1 MSEPK
6 KHEFQAEIQQLLDI
20 VIHSIYTDKE
30 VFIRE
35 LISNGADACEKLRF
49 RQSGGNEAIH
59 DADVE
64 PAITVKL
71 DEEANTIEFTDTGIG
86 MAEADLVENLG
97 TIAHSGTKAFLKQLA
112 EKKEEN
118 NNLIGQF
125 GVGFYS
131 AFMAGDRVTVLSRGS
146 DPEAKGYCWE
156 SEGAG
161 GYTISEVEDL
171 PRGTKVTVHLKEE
184 TKEFAKAHRVESVIK
199 RYSNFVQFPIT
210 LGEKEVNTVQAIWAR
225 SKGEIKDE
233 EYNEF
238 YQFVSHDHEEP
249 SYRLHYT
256 ADAPLAIQA
265 LLYVPKRNAEAM
277 GLNKTESEVS
287 LYCRR
292 ILIEQH
298 AKGLLPDWLRFLKGV
313 VDSEDLPL
321 SLSRERMQDS
331 ALMEKLKQVVT
342 KRFLKFL
349 TEQSEKDADKF
360 LEFYNDYSRY
370 LKEGVLSDFAHQDA
384 IAKLLRYDS
393 SFTEKDAKC
402 SLEEYVARMKDGQE
416 EIYYLMSYNRE
427 TAESAPY
434 YEAFKAKGF
443 EVLFLYDPADEFVM
457 DRLADYDGKKLI
469 SAEKAEIKLDDDADK
484 EGLAADKS
492 EALAKWLKEVYGDEV
507 KEVRVSERLVDSPV
521 VLLDGDAQMTATMR
535 QIMQSMGN
543 KGSMP
548 ALPMNIEINPKHS
561 VIVRLDSLRE
571 ENVDL
576 ATKIAEQLHDNAR
589 IMAGLMED
597 PRAMV
602 TRLNEL
608 LEKVLEVKA

>member
-1 MSEPK
+1 M
-6 KHEFQAEIQQLLDI
+6 
-20 VIHSIYTDKE
+20 
-30 VFIRE
+30 
-35 LISNGADACEKLRF
+35 
-49 RQSGGNEAIH
+49 
-59 DADVE
+59 
-64 PAITVKL
+64 
-71 DEEANTIEFTDTGIG
+71 
-86 MAEADLVENLG
+86 
-97 TIAHSGTKAFLKQLA
+97 
-112 EKKEEN
+112 
-118 NNLIGQF
+118 
-125 GVGFYS
+125 
-131 AFMAGDRVTVLSRGS
+131 
-146 DPEAKGYCWE
+146 
-156 SEGAG
+156 
-161 GYTISEVEDL
+161 
-171 PRGTKVTVHLKEE
+171 
-184 TKEFAKAHRVESVIK
+184 
-199 RYSNFVQFPIT
+199 
-210 LGEKEVNTVQAIWAR
+210 
-225 SKGEIKDE
+225 
-233 EYNEF
+233 
-238 YQFVSHDHEEP
+238 
-249 SYRLHYT
+249 HYT